1 LGGNAR
7 RKSCQQSVGPRWH
20 PSGNL
25 AIATV
30 HVIPNRAEGPVRNL
44 LYAGADRTRL
54 PAVLDRS
61 KTPEHHESP
70 ARLCFFHSICE
81 TDTRSLIT
89 DHETTRPL
97 TTNHCPTPM
106 GKIHVLSETVANK
119 IAAGEVVERP
129 ASVVK
134 ELLENSLDAGATR
147 IRINVEAGGKRLI
160 QITDNGCGMVRDD
173 AMLAFERHAT
183 SKMKDAEDLLS
194 IATLGFRGEALPAIA
209 SVSRLR
215 LETRVAGEAAGT
227 VVEINGGKIARVEE
241 AGLPEG
247 TSITVRDLFFNTPAR
262 KKFLKAESTELSHIA
277 SLVTHY
283 ALAHPEKH
291 FELHSA
297 TNAMLVAPAVAG
309 HSERVYQV
317 FGKETLEQLIP
328 IAAAQPLERVGLP
341 QPPPW
346 RREEVQTDEDGAVQK
361 KEPGEMRVSG
371 FVSKPEIQ
379 KLNRNS
385 IFVFVNGRLIRDRLV
400 QHGLTEAYRNIIP
413 PAVYPVVL
421 LFLELPAEEVDVNVH
436 PSKTEVRF
444 RQQSVMHDF
453 VRDSVRAA
461 LMKARPAPQF
471 VTEIRAHATAGE
483 ALTPGSGW
491 EASSAVQSGEEIAA
505 QAFAAGE
512 QASAGLYEPGAGAG
526 ERFALQAPL
535 APPISAR
542 FQFSGGIAVEANA
555 GIALARQLE
564 TIPDNGCAPALEVRE
579 EEPTLSS
586 LGTLKPLGQIRNSF
600 ILAVNEDGLW
610 IIDQHVAHERVLF
623 ERVLK
628 QRSAQR
634 VESQRLL
641 MPIIVELSPA
651 QQAVFTEIS
660 DELQHN
666 GFEVEAFGAR
676 SVAVKVAPAGVEA
689 PAVEHMLHELLE
701 LISREE
707 QSLNLE
713 KIRARIAASIA
724 CHAAIKVNMPLEQN
738 KMDWLLAEL
747 AKTDHPMSC
756 PHGRPVVLRYSVK
769 DIQKAFKRI

>member
-1 LGGNAR
+1 M
-7 RKSCQQSVGPRWH
+7 S
-20 PSGNL
+20 
-25 AIATV
+25 
-30 HVIPNRAEGPVRNL
+30 E
-44 LYAGADRTRL
+44 AGA
-54 PAVLDRS
+54 RS
-61 KTPEHHESP
+61 RNPEQSEG
-70 ARLCFFHSICE
+70 
-81 TDTRSLIT
+81 SLA
-89 DHETTRPL
+89 
-97 TTNHCPTPM
+97 M
-106 GKIHVLSETVANK
+106 GKIHVLSENVANQ

-134 ELLENSLDAGATR
+134 EMLENSLDAGANR
-147 IRINVEAGGKRLI
+147 IKISVEAGGKKLI

-183 SKMKDAEDLLS
+183 SKIKNAEDLLS
-194 IATLGFRGEALPAIA
+194 VATLGFRGEALPSIA

-215 LETRVAGEAAGT
+215 LETRAAEEPAGT
-227 VVEINGGKIARVEE
+227 VIEINGGKIARIEE
-241 AGLPEG
+241 AGMPEG

-283 ALAHPEKH
+283 ALAHPDKH

-297 TNAMLVAPAVAG
+297 SNAMLVAPPVAG

-317 FGKETLEQLIP
+317 FGKETLDQLIP
-328 IAAAQPLERVGLP
+328 VASRQALEHIGLP

-346 RREEVQTDEDGAVQK
+346 RRKEVDRDDGAGT
-361 KEPGEMRVSG
+361 KEPGEIRVHG

-413 PAVYPVVL
+413 PTVYPVVL
-421 LFLELPAEEVDVNVH
+421 LFLELPAAEIDVNVH

-444 RQQSVMHDF
+444 RQQTVMHDF
-453 VRDSVRAA
+453 VRDTVRAA
-461 LMKARPAPQF
+461 LMKARPVPQF
-471 VTEIRAHATAGE
+471 VTEMRARATAGQ
-483 ALTPGSGW
+483 ALTPGALYGGQPPSGG
-491 EASSAVQSGEEIAA
+491 ELSALSSRFSDNG
-505 QAFAAGE
+505 
-512 QASAGLYEPGAGAG
+512 SRPPGADPLT
-526 ERFALQAPL
+526 LQ
-535 APPISAR
+535 PPVMPAISSR
-542 FQFSGGIAVEANA
+542 FQFEGGIAIEANA
-555 GIALARQLE
+555 AIPVARGMESVPIA
-564 TIPDNGCAPALEVRE
+564 PDFAVTLPRHQFEAVPDHGCSPAIDVSEQ
-579 EEPTLSS
+579 EPTLSA
-586 LGTLKPLGQIRNSF
+586 LGTLRPLGQIRNSF

-628 QRSAQR
+628 QRAAMK

-641 MPIIVELSPA
+641 MPIVLELSPA
-651 QQAVFTEIS
+651 QQAVFSEIS
-660 DELQHN
+660 DELARN
-666 GFEVEAFGAR
+666 GFEAEPFGAR
-676 SVAVKVAPAGVEA
+676 SVAVKLAPAGVDA
-689 PAVEHMLHELLE
+689 GAVEHLLHEVLDQFA
-701 LISREE
+701 SEE

-713 KIRARIAASIA
+713 KIRAAIAASIA

-738 KMDWLLAEL
+738 KMEWLLAEL
-747 AKTDHPMSC
+747 SKTDHPMSC